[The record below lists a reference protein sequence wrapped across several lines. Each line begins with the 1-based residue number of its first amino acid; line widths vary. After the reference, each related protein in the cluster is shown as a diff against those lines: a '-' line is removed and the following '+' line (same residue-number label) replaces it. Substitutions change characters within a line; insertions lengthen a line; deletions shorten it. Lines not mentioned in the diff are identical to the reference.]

1 MKMLIAAREAVTV
14 FLRSGQMAQCVRVL
28 AVQARDH
35 EFKSPACAEEV
46 GNDCDGSQWQTGGS
60 SCLGLLVTSWAAGSM
75 ETLSQENKAESHR
88 SRTHGGLLRVQ
99 GGVQFC
105 SFVEHS
111 PESF

>member
-1 MKMLIAAREAVTV
+1 MPEAVKMLTAAQEAVTV

-35 EFKSPACAEEV
+35 EFKSPA
-46 GNDCDGSQWQTGGS
+46 CDGSQWQTGGS

-99 GGVQFC
+99 GGVQIC